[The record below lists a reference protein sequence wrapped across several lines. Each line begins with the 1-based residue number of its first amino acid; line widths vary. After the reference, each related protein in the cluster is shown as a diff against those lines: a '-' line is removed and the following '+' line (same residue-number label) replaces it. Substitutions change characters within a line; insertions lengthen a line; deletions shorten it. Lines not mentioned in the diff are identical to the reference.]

1 MKYLLRHGSGMYCA
15 NTPLLGTGCTSESTH
30 RTAIRSAAGLRS
42 VTVTVIVVSLVSALL
57 ACAGSRS
64 LLLLCAD
71 AGPDVYAVELRG
83 VSPAE
88 LVSLFVGIR
97 SGHL

>member
-15 NTPLLGTGCTSESTH
+15 NTPLFGTGCPSESTH
-30 RTAIRSAAGLRS
+30 RTAIRSAAGFRS
-42 VTVTVIVVSLVSALL
+42 VTVTVIVVSLVPVLL

-71 AGPDVYAVELRG
+71 ARPDVYAVQLRG

-88 LVSLFVGIR
+88 LVALFAGIR
-97 SGHL
+97 S